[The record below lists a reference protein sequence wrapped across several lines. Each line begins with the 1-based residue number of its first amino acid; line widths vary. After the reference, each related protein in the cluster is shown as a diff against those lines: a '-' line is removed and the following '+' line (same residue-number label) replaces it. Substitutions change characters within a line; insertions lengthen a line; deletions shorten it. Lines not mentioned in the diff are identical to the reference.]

1 MARIELHE
9 FQLGRILQR
18 NDLGTL
24 DMSAAV
30 KGSGTSMK
38 DLNARVKVSVN
49 KLQYREYDYKDFKLD
64 GSLKNYFFSGK
75 ASLEDKNLASFFQGT
90 WITREDV
97 ALYKFTFNLKH
108 VDLNALHLTQRPL
121 KARGTID
128 VDLATSDFRSINGSL
143 DIRDVAIFNGDDLY
157 AVDSL
162 LFASIDQHGN
172 SKISIRSDIMT
183 GDFEGTINLFDMGN
197 AMKRHFNNYYS
208 LRDTTFNRPAEVQK
222 FSFELGA
229 EEHRTAHGDFV
240 AGARAICSWEDRR
253 QI

>member
-1 MARIELHE
+1 MDH
-9 FQLGRILQR
+9 
-18 NDLGTL
+18 
-24 DMSAAV
+24 S
-30 KGSGTSMK
+30 
-38 DLNARVKVSVN
+38 
-49 KLQYREYDYKDFKLD
+49 
-64 GSLKNYFFSGK
+64 KNYFFSGK
-75 ASLEDKNLASFFQGT
+75 ASLEDKNLSFIFSGDLDYSA
-90 WITREDV
+90 DV
-97 ALYKFTFNLKH
+97 ALYKFIFNLKH
-108 VDLNALHLTQRPL
+108 VDLNALHLSQRPL

-143 DIRDVAIFNGDDLY
+143 DIRDVAIFNGNDLY

-208 LRDTTFNRPAEVQK
+208 LRDTTFDRPAEVQR
-222 FSFELGA
+222 FSFELVLKNT
-229 EEHRTAHGDFV
+229 ELAHGDFV
-240 AGARAICSWEDRR
+240 ARSGAVCAWEDRW